1 MREDDLLSWASAQPN
16 IYKLFVADWLQQG
29 QNAIVRAGKKTEE
42 KKPPQRGTSE
52 INHSLFI
59 KPDYFSEIYF
69 PPLFMALFSF
79 MLILRLLKVEF
90 LDLQHL

>member
-1 MREDDLLSWASAQPN
+1 MGQCTAK
-16 IYKLFVADWLQQG
+16 YLQ
-29 QNAIVRAGKKTEE
+29 AVRGRLIAAGPECHCTCWKKKTEE